1 MKISKITIK
10 QLFGIKEWQGD
21 GKNIELVGDNG
32 TGKTSVIDAIRYA
45 LTNSSDREFIVK
57 NGETEG
63 EIYIETDNGLSI
75 DRKARTA
82 MTDYKSVKQN
92 GNVIPSPESF
102 LKTIFTPLQLSP
114 MEFISMDK
122 KTQNATILD
131 MIQYDWNLDTIKEW
145 FGEIPRDVNYE
156 QNILAVLNDIQAE
169 NGYYFMHRQDVNRD
183 IRAKKAVIADI
194 GSSLP
199 IDYDGERWEKENL
212 SDLYTEIEKIRKNN
226 ETIEKATLTAP
237 AKSSYNQSG
246 HYYGVQIIATDEAG
260 NSTSVNQSD
269 ATLGS
274 KLRLTVKEKTAP
286 VITISAP
293 TASQLLTS
301 NQPTITFTVT
311 DDDSGVNPDTIKL
324 LIDGSEISGVTKTKT
339 SSGYSCS
346 YKPTAALADGAHTVV
361 VKATDYDGNAA
372 TQKSV
377 SFKID
382 TVPPELSVTSPV
394 DKLITNKTTVT
405 VSGTTNDAT
414 SSPVTLTI
422 NGSAVTVYDDGT
434 FSKDITLKDGS
445 NTITIVAKDGAGRT
459 TTVKRTVTLDTK
471 APVISDVSL
480 APNPADVG
488 ATYVISVSVTD

>member
-1 MKISKITIK
+1 M
-10 QLFGIKEWQGD
+10 
-21 GKNIELVGDNG
+21 
-32 TGKTSVIDAIRYA
+32 AI
-45 LTNSSDREFIVK
+45 
-57 NGETEG
+57 
-63 EIYIETDNGLSI
+63 
-75 DRKARTA
+75 
-82 MTDYKSVKQN
+82 KSVKAIVN
-92 GNVIPSPESF
+92 GVTTTLTYDSTS
-102 LKTIFTPLQLSP
+102 KT
-114 MEFISMDK
+114 
-122 KTQNATILD
+122 
-131 MIQYDWNLDTIKEW
+131 Y
-145 FGEIPRDVNYE
+145 
-156 QNILAVLNDIQAE
+156 
-169 NGYYFMHRQDVNRD
+169 
-183 IRAKKAVIADI
+183 
-194 GSSLP
+194 
-199 IDYDGERWEKENL
+199 
-212 SDLYTEIEKIRKNN
+212 
-226 ETIEKATLTAP
+226 KATLTAP

-301 NQPTITFTVT
+301 NQPTITFAVT

-346 YKPTAALADGAHTVV
+346 YKPTAALADGSHTVV

-405 VSGTTNDAT
+405 VSGKTNDAT

-488 ATYVISVSVTD
+488 ATYVISVLVTD

>member
-1 MKISKITIK
+1 M
-10 QLFGIKEWQGD
+10 
-21 GKNIELVGDNG
+21 
-32 TGKTSVIDAIRYA
+32 AI
-45 LTNSSDREFIVK
+45 
-57 NGETEG
+57 
-63 EIYIETDNGLSI
+63 
-75 DRKARTA
+75 
-82 MTDYKSVKQN
+82 KSVQAIVN
-92 GNVIPSPESF
+92 GVTTTLAYDSAS
-102 LKTIFTPLQLSP
+102 KT
-114 MEFISMDK
+114 
-122 KTQNATILD
+122 
-131 MIQYDWNLDTIKEW
+131 Y
-145 FGEIPRDVNYE
+145 
-156 QNILAVLNDIQAE
+156 
-169 NGYYFMHRQDVNRD
+169 
-183 IRAKKAVIADI
+183 
-194 GSSLP
+194 
-199 IDYDGERWEKENL
+199 
-212 SDLYTEIEKIRKNN
+212 
-226 ETIEKATLTAP
+226 KATLTAP

-246 HYYGVQIIATDEAG
+246 HYYGVQIIAKDEAG

-311 DDDSGVNPDTIKL
+311 DDDSGVNPNTIKL

-346 YKPTAALADGAHTVV
+346 YKPTAALADGSHTVV

-405 VSGTTNDAT
+405 VSGTTNDST